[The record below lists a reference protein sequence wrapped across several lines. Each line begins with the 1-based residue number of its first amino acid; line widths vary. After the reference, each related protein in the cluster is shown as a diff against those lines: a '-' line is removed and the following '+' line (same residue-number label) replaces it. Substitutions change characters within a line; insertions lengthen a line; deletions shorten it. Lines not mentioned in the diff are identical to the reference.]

1 VAVRP
6 DLRNR
11 TQDSVADS
19 RVRIGQIVSHY
30 RVLQLLGRGGMSVVY
45 KGEDTRLHRFVALKF
60 LPDSLTRNRQ
70 SLIRFDREAR
80 AASALDHPNI
90 CGVHDVGVENGMA
103 FLALEYLEGKTLEHV
118 IAGRP
123 IQLDRLLSLA
133 IEVADALDAAHSKG
147 IVHRDIKPANIF
159 VTNRG
164 HAKILDFGIAK
175 VSSAKGSSAGAAQDV
190 YSGHL
195 TSTGIALGTLAYM
208 SPEQALANELD
219 ARTDLFSFGTVLYE
233 MATGQSPF
241 RGEGAAAI
249 LDALLH
255 RAPVVPVRLNPDL
268 PVELERII
276 NKALEKDRS
285 LRYQHAAEM
294 LADLQRMKRDTDTG
308 RAIAAGSHV
317 VGAAKPG
324 AAVAVRAAKAA
335 KPAVARNAISKK
347 SPKALGF
354 VAVASMV
361 IASAAL
367 GRWLYVSRPPHTLT
381 VKDTVVL
388 ADFVNNTGDAVFDD
402 TLKTALSVSLNQ
414 SPFLNVLPE
423 NKVAATLK
431 LMARPKNAALTP
443 EVAGELCQRAGSK
456 AYIAGS
462 ISALGSQYVLGLR
475 AVNCHSGDLL
485 AQEQATAASKEK
497 VLDALGGATTKLRG
511 ALGESLATVQK
522 FDVPLEQETTS
533 SLEALKAYTLGTK
546 AIYEKGAATALPYH
560 LRAIQLD
567 PNFAMGYKAVGNDY
581 DSLGEL
587 GRGSEYYAKAFQV
600 REHASEREGLI
611 IAAAYYSD
619 VTGELVKAVHTYE
632 EYVGSYPANSS
643 TCSNFGIVLT
653 SLGQHEKAGEAFR
666 QGIHLDPDNSSPYV
680 NLATIELS
688 LQRFEQ
694 TRQTILEA
702 QARKLDDFILH
713 VQLYAL
719 SFLKPDAAGMAEQ
732 EKWFAGRPEE
742 NYGLSLASDTE
753 AYSGHLDKARELTGQ
768 SVDSAIRADSQE
780 TGAVWQENAALRE
793 AAFGNVSKAKQSATD
808 GWKLFPTSQA
818 VNVEAALAYA
828 MAGDAAKA
836 QSLAEELNKRYPV
849 YTQMQ
854 SLWLPAVRAQV
865 ALDRKNPTQALH
877 DLEAATGPIE
887 YGQITFVNN
896 VSCLFPTYIRGEAYL
911 AAGQGGAAAT
921 EFQKILDHSGIVWN
935 CWTGALAHLGVAR
948 ANALQSKTSRG
959 ADADA
964 ARVKALAAYEDF
976 LTLWQDA
983 DPDIPILIAAK
994 AEYAKLH

>member
-1 VAVRP
+1 MAVRP

-11 TQDSVADS
+11 IHDVVADS
-19 RVRIGQIVSHY
+19 RVRIGQVVSHY
-30 RVLQLLGRGGMSVVY
+30 RVLQLLGGGGMGVVY

-90 CGVHDVGVENGMA
+90 CGIHDVGVENGMA

-159 VTNRG
+159 VTIRG

-208 SPEQALANELD
+208 SPEQALAYELD

-233 MATGQSPF
+233 MATGQLPF
-241 RGEGAAAI
+241 RGEGAAI

-255 RAPVVPVRLNPDL
+255 RAPVAPVRLNPDL

-276 NKALEKDRS
+276 TKALEKDRS

-294 LADLQRMKRDTDTG
+294 LADLQRLKRDTDTG

-317 VGAAKPG
+317 AGAAKPG
-324 AAVAVRAAKAA
+324 AAVAVPRAKAA
-335 KPAVARNAISKK
+335 KPAVARKATSKK
-347 SPKALGF
+347 SPKALVF
-354 VAVASMV
+354 VALAAMI

-367 GRWLYVSRPPHTLT
+367 GKWLYVSRPPHTLT
-381 VKDTVVL
+381 GKDTIVL

-402 TLKTALSVSLNQ
+402 TLKTALIVSLNQ

-423 NKVAATLK
+423 NKVATVLQS
-431 LMARPKNAALTP
+431 MTRPKNTALTP
-443 EVAGELCQRAGSK
+443 EVAGELCLRAGSK

-462 ISALGSQYVLGLR
+462 ISALGSQYVLGLK
-475 AVNCHSGDLL
+475 AVNCQSGDVL
-485 AQEQATAASKEK
+485 AQEQVTAASKEK
-497 VLDALGGATTKLRG
+497 VLDTLGGAITRLRG
-511 ALGESLATVQK
+511 SLGESLATVQK
-522 FDVPLEQETTS
+522 FDVPLEQATTS

-567 PNFAMGYKAVGNDY
+567 PNFAMGHKAVGNDY
-581 DSLGEL
+581 NSLGEL
-587 GRGSEYYAKAFQV
+587 GRGSEYYAKAFQL

-611 IAAAYYSD
+611 IAAAYYAD
-619 VTGELVKAVHTYE
+619 VTGELAKAAQTYQE
-632 EYVGSYPANSS
+632 CLESYPRDDATYSNS
-643 TCSNFGIVLT
+643 GVVL
-653 SLGQHEKAGEAFR
+653 SSQGQYEKAADAFR
-666 QGIHLDPDNSSPYV
+666 KAMQLYPDNGAAYV
-680 NLATIELS
+680 NLGSVELS
-688 LQRFEQ
+688 LQQFEQ
-694 TRQTILEA
+694 TRQTIQAA
-702 QARKLDDFILH
+702 QARKQEDFVLHLELYIL
-713 VQLYAL
+713 A
-719 SFLKPDAAGMAEQ
+719 FFMPNAAGMAEQ
-732 EKWFAGRPEE
+732 ESWFTGRPEE
-742 NYGLSLASDTE
+742 NFGLSLASDTE
-753 AYSGHLDKARELTGQ
+753 AYSGHLGKARELTRR
-768 SVDSAIRADSQE
+768 SVDSAIRADSTE
-780 TGAVWQENAALRE
+780 TGAVWHENAALRA
-793 AAFGNVSKAKQSATD
+793 AAFGNMTEAKQSAAD
-808 GWKLFPTSQA
+808 GWKLFPTSLG
-818 VNVEAALAYA
+818 VGVEAALAYA
-828 MAGDAAKA
+828 MAGDVAKA
-836 QSLAEELNKRYPV
+836 QSLAEELNRRHPLDA
-849 YTQMQ
+849 QMQ

-865 ALDRKNPTQALH
+865 AIDRKNPTEALQ

-887 YGQITFVNN
+887 FGQIGFVNN
-896 VSCLFPTYIRGEAYL
+896 GSCLYPTYIRGQAYL
-911 AAGQGGAAAT
+911 AAGQGDAAAA

-948 ANALQSKTSRG
+948 ANALQSKTSRR

-964 ARVKALAAYEDF
+964 ARVKALAAYNDF

-983 DPDIPILIAAK
+983 DPDIPILKQAK
-994 AEYAKLH
+994 AEYARLL